1 MTARQYF
8 ARAIPPFVARSAWD
22 GSTELRHKP
31 VGHSV
36 VVTPVGHDGVM
47 AERLLTPS
55 KITAW
60 LDCAHFLTLKHEVE
74 AGTRTVERSPFGEM
88 AQMLLDKGL
97 EHERAVLA
105 RYRAEGLS
113 VYEVPERVNSE
124 SFQQWVD
131 RVGDVLAE
139 GHDVVFQMP
148 FVHEGIRGIADFLC
162 RVDDVETGTF
172 TYEPVDAKLAR
183 KEAKP
188 GHVLQLCFYAEAIE
202 AGTGRMPEW
211 MRIELGSGRSEAV
224 RVADVLP
231 YWRRLRG
238 QLAKLLTEGVEV
250 DTRPKP
256 CDHCQFCEF
265 ELVCEAQWRAAD
277 SLVHVAGVRTAD
289 RLVLQQ
295 KGVTTIAALAVLDH
309 EVADLDEAR
318 RETFVRQARLQVEAR
333 NAPGEKPPFE
343 LLAPPSDTDHDPL
356 VDDLDAPD
364 PIGFAALPAP
374 DAGDVFLD
382 FEGHPF
388 WHADAELF
396 FLFGLIE
403 RSPAGDW
410 EFKAFWAHTKDE
422 EAIAT
427 NALIDHLAARRGQFP
442 DMHVY
447 HYNHTERS
455 SLERLVT
462 EHGVAEL
469 ALEQL
474 ISTGQFVDL
483 LPIVKGAMQVG
494 VEGYGLKHIE
504 RLTDY
509 ERGHEIDKGSGA
521 VVEYE
526 RWMGSGD
533 GASLTK
539 ISAYNEDDVRATRAL
554 RDWLVTQRP
563 ADVPWRAAVLG
574 REEPAAELDARIEAL
589 HAFGTGTV
597 EHLMGD
603 LLGYWRRERQ
613 VVSADAYRLSIA
625 EEADQFES
633 LSAIARLTFR
643 GFESQVSPK
652 TGKPLKWPW
661 ARFTFPPQPIDVDID
676 KGSELIVAVNEQEW
690 VFFKVATIDTE
701 AGELAVTWDG
711 DAEETGVYPSSL
723 VHYKWFKEG
732 AKLTALEELADE
744 MLAGRA
750 DRVGHAMLRRD
761 LPAFAPGRGPAG
773 GENGGAFVGD
783 VPAICG
789 WATGLDRSYVPI
801 QGPPGTGKTYTG
813 AHMIR
818 TLVNAGLRVGV
829 TAMSHAAI
837 DNLMQAVVDRFA
849 EEGDP
854 EKLRAVRKAKE
865 GSVRGIRY
873 VDDNANVARGDFN
886 VVAGTTWLFA
896 SKPMRENPVDV
907 LVVDEAGQLGLAD
920 TVAATISASNVILLG
935 DPQQLPQVSQA
946 THPGGAGASALEHLL
961 DGDLTVP
968 ADRGVLLETTW
979 RMHPDVCGFISEV
992 MYGGKLHSHST
1003 CVGQSA
1009 AGQTGLR
1016 WLRAEHTGCS
1026 TESPE
1031 EAAIVVAKV
1040 AELLGQP
1047 WTDQHG
1053 VTRPLTVK
1061 DFMVVAPYND
1071 QRRCI
1076 TEAMRVDPATRSVE
1090 VGTVDKFQGQEAAV
1104 VLFSMTTSSSEF
1116 MPRTA
1121 DFLFSKNRLNVA
1133 ISRARCLAYLVCT
1146 DELLDTRARDVEEMA
1161 LISALC
1167 SFVER
1172 ADRP

>member
-1 MTARQYF
+1 
-8 ARAIPPFVARSAWD
+8 
-22 GSTELRHKP
+22 
-31 VGHSV
+31 
-36 VVTPVGHDGVM
+36 M

-60 LDCAHFLTLKHEVE
+60 LDCAHFLTLQHEVE
-74 AGTRTVERSPFGEM
+74 AGTRPKPSSPFGEM

-97 EHERAVLA
+97 EHETAVLE
-105 RYRAEGLS
+105 RYRTEGLS
-113 VYEVPERVNSE
+113 VFEVPERDLAANE

-148 FVHEGIRGIADFLC
+148 FVHEGIRGIADFLR
-162 RVDDVETGTF
+162 RVDDPDTGTF
-172 TYEPVDAKLAR
+172 TYEPIDAKLAR

-202 AGTGRMPEW
+202 ATTGVLPERMH
-211 MRIELGSGRSEAV
+211 IELGSGRSETI
-224 RVADVLP
+224 RVADVLA

-238 QLAKLLTEGVEV
+238 QLARLLTDDAPA

-256 CDHCQFCEF
+256 CDHCQFCDF
-265 ELVCEAQWRAAD
+265 EMVCDAAWRAAD

-289 RLVLQQ
+289 RLTLQQ
-295 KGVTTIAALAVLDH
+295 DGVTTIAALAVLDR
-309 EVADLDEAR
+309 EVAGLDPAR
-318 RETFVRQARLQVEAR
+318 RATFVRQARLQVQAR

-343 LLAPPSDTDHDPL
+343 LLAAPSAVDHGALD
-356 VDDLDAPD
+356 VDLDAPD

-374 DAGDVFLD
+374 DDGDVFLD

-403 RSPAGDW
+403 KSPTGDW
-410 EFKAFWAHTKDE
+410 EFRAFWAHDKPE
-422 EAIAT
+422 EAVAT
-427 NALIDHLAARRGQFP
+427 KALVDHLAARRVQFP

-455 SLERLVT
+455 SLERLVK

-494 VEGYGLKHIE
+494 VEGYGLKYIE
-504 RLTDY
+504 LLTGY
-509 ERGHEIDKGSGA
+509 ERGHEIDQGAGA

-526 RWMGSGD
+526 RWMRSRD
-533 GASLTK
+533 RAMLDR
-539 ISAYNEDDVRATRAL
+539 IAAYNEDDVRATRAL

-563 ADVPWRAAVLG
+563 ADVPWRDAVLG
-574 REEPAAELDARIEAL
+574 REEPDAELDTRIEAL
-589 HAFGTGTV
+589 HAFGPGTV

-613 VVSADAYRLSIA
+613 VVNADAYRLSIA
-625 EEADQFES
+625 DEADQFES
-633 LSAIARLTFR
+633 LSAIARLTFQ
-643 GFESQVSPK
+643 GLEPQVSAK
-652 TGKPLKWPW
+652 TGRPLKWPW
-661 ARFTFPPQPIDVDID
+661 ARFTFPPQPIDVDIA
-676 KGSELIVAVNEQEW
+676 KGSKLIVAINEQEW
-690 VFFKVATIDTE
+690 VFFKLEQIDAE
-701 AGELAVTWDG
+701 AGELSVTWD
-711 DAEETGVYPSSL
+711 DNAEEAGVHPSSL
-723 VHYKWFKEG
+723 VHYNWFQEG

-744 MLAGRA
+744 LLAGRA

-761 LPAFAPGRGPAG
+761 LPLFEPGRGPAG
-773 GENGGAFVGD
+773 GVFVGD

-818 TLVNAGLRVGV
+818 TLVDAGLRVGV

-837 DNLMQAVVDRFA
+837 DNLMQAVVDRFE
-849 EEGDP
+849 EEGDS
-854 EKLRAVRKAKE
+854 ENLRAVRKAKE
-865 GSVRGIRY
+865 GSVRGVRY

-920 TVAATISASNVILLG
+920 TLAATISATNVILLG
-935 DPQQLPQVSQA
+935 DPQQLPQVAQA
-946 THPGGAGASALEHLL
+946 SHPGGSGVSALEHLL
-961 DGDLTVP
+961 GDELTVP
-968 ADRGVLLETTW
+968 PDRGVLLETTW
-979 RMHPDVCGFISEV
+979 RMHPDVCGFISDV
-992 MYGGKLHSHST
+992 IYGGKLHSHDS
-1003 CVGQSA
+1003 CVGQTA

-1016 WLRAEHTGCS
+1016 WLRAEHKGCS

-1031 EAAIVVAKV
+1031 ESAIVVAKV
-1040 AELLGQP
+1040 EELLGEP

-1053 VTRPLTVK
+1053 VTRPLTVA

-1076 TEAMRVDPATRSVE
+1076 EAAMRANRATRGVE

-1104 VLFSMTTSSSEF
+1104 VLFSMTTSSSDF

-1146 DELLDTRARDVEEMA
+1146 DELLDTRARDVDEME

-1172 ADRP
+1172 AG

>member
-1 MTARQYF
+1 
-8 ARAIPPFVARSAWD
+8 
-22 GSTELRHKP
+22 
-31 VGHSV
+31 
-36 VVTPVGHDGVM
+36 M

-60 LDCAHFLTLKHEVE
+60 LDCAHFLTLQHEVE
-74 AGTRTVERSPFGEM
+74 AGVRTVESSPFGEM

-97 EHERAVLA
+97 EHERAVLEQ
-105 RYRAEGLS
+105 YRAEGLS
-113 VYEVPERVNSE
+113 VFEVPDRDKANNE
-124 SFQQWVD
+124 SFQHWVD
-131 RVGDVLAE
+131 RVGDVLSD

-148 FVHEGIRGIADFLC
+148 FVHEGIRGIADFLR
-162 RVDDVETGTF
+162 RVDDADGDGF
-172 TYEPVDAKLAR
+172 TWEPIDAKLAR
-183 KEAKP
+183 NAAKP

-202 AGTGRMPEW
+202 ATTGRLPELL
-211 MRIELGSGRSEAV
+211 RIELGSGRSETV
-224 RVADVLP
+224 RVADVLA

-238 QLAKLLTEGVEV
+238 QLATLLTQGAEV

-265 ELVCEAQWRAAD
+265 ELVCEDQWRAAD
-277 SLVHVAGVRTAD
+277 SLVHVAGLRSAD
-289 RLVLQQ
+289 RLTLQQ
-295 KGVTTIAALAVLDH
+295 NGVTTIAALAELDR
-309 EVADLDEAR
+309 DITTLDPAR
-318 RETFVRQARLQVEAR
+318 RDTFVRQARLQVQAR
-333 NAPGEKPPFE
+333 NAPDEKPPFE
-343 LLAPPSDTDHDPL
+343 LLETRASTDPL
-356 VDDLDAPD
+356 ADDLDARD
-364 PIGFAALPAP
+364 QIGFAALPAP
-374 DAGDVFLD
+374 DDGDVFLD

-403 RSPAGDW
+403 RSPAGAW
-410 EFKAFWAHTKDE
+410 EFTGFWAHTKEE
-422 EAIAT
+422 EAVAT
-427 NALIDHLAARRGQFP
+427 KALIDHLAERRAQFP

-455 SLERLVT
+455 SLERLVR

-474 ISTGQFVDL
+474 ITTGQFVDL

-509 ERGHEIDKGSGA
+509 ERGHDIDKGSGA

-526 RWMGSGD
+526 AWMRSNEQPMLD
-533 GASLTK
+533 RIA
-539 ISAYNEDDVRATRAL
+539 AYNEDDVRATRAL

-563 ADVPWRAAVLG
+563 VGMPWRPAVLG
-574 REEPAAELDARIEAL
+574 RDEPDAELDARIEAL
-589 HAFGTGTV
+589 HAFGPGTV

-603 LLGYWRRERQ
+603 LLGYWRRERR

-625 EEADQFES
+625 DEADQFES
-633 LSAIARLTFR
+633 LSAITRLTFQ
-643 GFESQVSPK
+643 GFEPQVLK
-652 TGKPLKWPW
+652 NGKPAKWPW
-661 ARFTFPPQPIDVDID
+661 ARFTFPTQPIDVEITR
-676 KGSELIVAVNEQEW
+676 GSKLIVAVNEQEW
-690 VFFKVATIDTE
+690 VFFTVAEIDRH
-701 AGELAVTWDG
+701 AGHLAVTWDG
-711 DAEETGVYPSSL
+711 EAAEKAIYPSSL
-723 VHYKWFKEG
+723 VHYEWFREG
-732 AKLTALEELADE
+732 AKLTALEQLADE

-750 DRVGHAMLRRD
+750 DRVAHAILRRD
-761 LPAFAPGRGPAG
+761 LPAFEPGRGPEG
-773 GENGGAFVGD
+773 GVFVGD
-783 VPAICG
+783 VDAICS
-789 WATGLDRSYVPI
+789 WVTGLARSYVPI
-801 QGPPGTGKTYTG
+801 QGPPGTGKTFTG

-837 DNLMQAVVDRFA
+837 DNLMGAVVERFEA
-849 EEGDP
+849 EGDS
-854 EKLRAVRKAKE
+854 ENLRAVRKAKSGPVDGLE
-865 GSVRGIRY
+865 Y
-873 VDDNANVARGDFN
+873 VDDNQRVAEGDFN
-886 VVAGTTWLFA
+886 VIAGTTWLFA
-896 SKPMRENPVDV
+896 SQAMRDNPVDV

-920 TVAATISASNVILLG
+920 TLAATISATNVILLG
-935 DPQQLPQVSQA
+935 DPQQLAQVSKA
-946 THPGGAGASALEHLL
+946 SHPGGAGASALEHLL
-961 DGDLTVP
+961 GDALTVP
-968 ADRGVLLETTW
+968 PDRGVLLETTW
-979 RMHPDVCGFISEV
+979 RMHPDVCEFISEV
-992 MYGGKLHSHST
+992 MYGGKLHSHAT
-1003 CVGQSA
+1003 CGGQSA

-1016 WLRAEHTGCS
+1016 WLRAEHKGRS

-1031 EAAIVVAKV
+1031 EAALVVAKV
-1040 AELLGQP
+1040 EELLGQP

-1053 VTRPLTVK
+1053 VTRPLTAA

-1076 TEAMRVDPATRSVE
+1076 EEALRANPATRGVE

-1133 ISRARCLAYLVCT
+1133 ISRARCLAFLVCT
-1146 DELLDTRARDVEEMA
+1146 AELLDTRAGDVEEMK

-1167 SFVER
+1167 AFVER
-1172 ADRP
+1172 AS

>member
-1 MTARQYF
+1 
-8 ARAIPPFVARSAWD
+8 
-22 GSTELRHKP
+22 
-31 VGHSV
+31 
-36 VVTPVGHDGVM
+36 
-47 AERLLTPS
+47 
-55 KITAW
+55 
-60 LDCAHFLTLKHEVE
+60 
-74 AGTRTVERSPFGEM
+74 
-88 AQMLLDKGL
+88 MLLAKGL
-97 EHERAVLA
+97 EHETAVLE
-105 RYRAEGLS
+105 RYRTDGLS
-113 VYEVPERVNSE
+113 VHVVPDRDKANNE

-148 FVHEGIRGIADFLC
+148 FVHEGIRGIADFLR
-162 RVDDVETGTF
+162 RVDDPDTGTF
-172 TYEPVDAKLAR
+172 TYEPIDAKLAR

-202 AGTGRMPEW
+202 AATGVLPEH
-211 MRIELGSGRSEAV
+211 MHIELGSGRTETI
-224 RVADVLP
+224 RTADVLA

-238 QLAKLLTEGVEV
+238 QLAKLLSDDAPT
-250 DTRPKP
+250 DTVAEP
-256 CDHCQFCEF
+256 CTHCDFCDF
-265 ELVCEAQWRAAD
+265 EQVCEDDWRAAD
-277 SLVHVAGVRTAD
+277 SLVHVAGVRAAD
-289 RLVLQQ
+289 RVTLTND
-295 KGVTTIAALAVLDH
+295 GVATIAALAELDR
-309 EVADLDEAR
+309 EVVDLDEAR
-318 RETFVRQARLQVEAR
+318 RETFVRQARLQVQAR
-333 NAPGEKPPFE
+333 NAPDAKPPFE
-343 LLAPPSDTDHDPL
+343 LLEAPSHTDHAPL
-356 VDDLDAPD
+356 DDDADAPD

-374 DAGDVFLD
+374 DDGDVFLD

-403 RSPAGDW
+403 RSPAGEW
-410 EFKAFWAHTKDE
+410 EFKAFWAHDKPE
-422 EAIAT
+422 EAVAT
-427 NALIDHLAARRGQFP
+427 KALIDHLAARRVQFP

-469 ALEQL
+469 ALEQM
-474 ISTGQFVDL
+474 ITTGLFVDL

-526 RWMGSGD
+526 RWMASKAPAE
-533 GASLTK
+533 GAVELDR
-539 ISAYNEDDVRATRAL
+539 IAAYNEDDVRATRAL

-563 ADVPWRAAVLG
+563 TDIAWRAAVIG
-574 REEPAAELDARIEAL
+574 QEEPDAELDARIEAL
-589 HAFGTGTV
+589 HAFGPGTV

-603 LLGYWRRERQ
+603 LLGYWRRERS
-613 VVSADAYRLSIA
+613 VVNADAYRLSIA
-625 EEADQFES
+625 DEADQFES
-633 LSAIARLTFR
+633 LAAITRLSFAGHRGPVQREDRQEAEVAGGALHVPAAAARRRRREGGEADHRAQRAGLGCSSTWRPSTSTPASWRCTWNAAAVEKGVLPTSLVNYVWFREDAKLDGARGAGRRDAGGTRRPGRPCDVAAGAAVVRPRQRPRSTVCSSA
-643 GFESQVSPK
+643 
-652 TGKPLKWPW
+652 
-661 ARFTFPPQPIDVDID
+661 DVD
-676 KGSELIVAVNEQEW
+676 
-690 VFFKVATIDTE
+690 
-701 AGELAVTWDG
+701 
-711 DAEETGVYPSSL
+711 
-723 VHYKWFKEG
+723 
-732 AKLTALEELADE
+732 
-744 MLAGRA
+744 
-750 DRVGHAMLRRD
+750 
-761 LPAFAPGRGPAG
+761 
-773 GENGGAFVGD
+773 
-783 VPAICG
+783 AICG
-789 WATGLDRSYVPI
+789 WSTGLDRSYVPI
-801 QGPPGTGKTYTG
+801 QGPPGTGKTFTG

-818 TLVNAGLRVGV
+818 TLVNAGKRVGV

-849 EEGDP
+849 EEGDS
-854 EKLRAVRKAKE
+854 ENLRAVRKAKG
-865 GSVRGIRY
+865 GSVAGVQY
-873 VDDNANVARGDFN
+873 VDDNTKVAEGDFN
-886 VVAGTTWLFA
+886 VIAGTTWLFA
-896 SKPMRENPVDV
+896 SQAMRDNPVDV

-920 TVAATISASNVILLG
+920 TIAATISASNVILLG

-946 THPGGAGASALEHLL
+946 SHPGGAGASALEHLL
-961 DGDLTVP
+961 GDELTVP
-968 ADRGVLLETTW
+968 PDRGVLLETTW
-979 RMHPDVCGFISEV
+979 RMHPDVCEFISEV
-992 MYGGKLHSHST
+992 MYGGKLHSHES
-1003 CVGQSA
+1003 CVGQQA

-1016 WLRAEHTGCS
+1016 WLRAEHEGCS
-1026 TESPE
+1026 TESAE

-1040 AELLGQP
+1040 EELLGQP

-1053 VTRPLTVK
+1053 ATRPLTVD

-1076 TEAMRVDPATRSVE
+1076 EAALRANPATAGVE

-1104 VLFSMTTSSSEF
+1104 VLFSMATSSSEF

-1146 DELLDTRARDVEEMA
+1146 DELLDTRARDVDEMA

-1172 ADRP
+1172 AS

>member
-1 MTARQYF
+1 
-8 ARAIPPFVARSAWD
+8 
-22 GSTELRHKP
+22 
-31 VGHSV
+31 
-36 VVTPVGHDGVM
+36 M

-60 LDCAHFLTLKHEVE
+60 LDCAHFLTLQHEVE
-74 AGTRTVERSPFGEM
+74 AGVRTVESSPFGEM
-88 AQMLLDKGL
+88 AQMLVDKGL
-97 EHERAVLA
+97 EHERAVLE

-113 VYEVPERVNSE
+113 VFEVPDRDKANNE

-131 RVGDVLAE
+131 RVGDVFADR
-139 GHDVVFQMP
+139 HDVVFQMP
-148 FVHEGIRGIADFLC
+148 FVHEGIRGIADFLR
-162 RVDDVETGTF
+162 RVDDADGDGF
-172 TYEPVDAKLAR
+172 TWEPIDAKLAR
-183 KEAKP
+183 NAAKP

-202 AGTGRMPEW
+202 ATTGRLPELL
-211 MRIELGSGRSEAV
+211 RIELGSGRSETA
-224 RVADVLP
+224 RVADVLA

-238 QLAKLLTEGVEV
+238 QLATLLTQGAEV

-256 CDHCQFCEF
+256 CDHCQFCDF
-265 ELVCEAQWRAAD
+265 ELVCDAQWRAAD
-277 SLVHVAGVRTAD
+277 SLVHVAGLRSAD
-289 RLVLQQ
+289 RLTLQQ
-295 KGVTTIAALAVLDH
+295 NGVTTIAALAELDRDI
-309 EVADLDEAR
+309 ATLDAAR
-318 RETFVRQARLQVEAR
+318 RDTFVRQARLQVQAR
-333 NAPGEKPPFE
+333 NAPDEKPPFE
-343 LLAPPSDTDHDPL
+343 LLETRASTDPL
-356 VDDLDAPD
+356 ADDLDARD
-364 PIGFAALPAP
+364 QIGFAALPAP
-374 DAGDVFLD
+374 DDGDVFLD

-403 RSPAGDW
+403 RSPAGSW
-410 EFKAFWAHTKDE
+410 EFTGFWAHTKEE
-422 EAIAT
+422 EAVAT
-427 NALIDHLAARRGQFP
+427 KALIDHLAERRAQFP

-455 SLERLVT
+455 SLERLVK

-474 ISTGQFVDL
+474 ITTGQFVDL

-509 ERGHEIDKGSGA
+509 ERGHDIDKGSGA

-526 RWMGSGD
+526 AWMRSREQPMLD
-533 GASLTK
+533 RIA
-539 ISAYNEDDVRATRAL
+539 AYNEDDVRATRAL

-563 ADVPWRAAVLG
+563 VGMPWRPAVLG
-574 REEPAAELDARIEAL
+574 RDEPDAELDARIEAL
-589 HAFGTGTV
+589 HAFGPGTV

-603 LLGYWRRERQ
+603 LLGYWRRERR

-625 EEADQFES
+625 DEVEQFES
-633 LSAIARLTFR
+633 LSAITRLTFQ
-643 GFESQVSPK
+643 GFEPQVLK
-652 TGKPLKWPW
+652 NGKPAKWPW
-661 ARFTFPPQPIDVDID
+661 ARFTFPTQPIDVEITR
-676 KGSELIVAVNEQEW
+676 GSKLIVAVNEQEW
-690 VFFKVATIDTE
+690 VFLTVAEIDHD
-701 AGELAVTWDG
+701 ASRLAVTWDG
-711 DAEETGVYPSSL
+711 EAAEKAIYPSSL
-723 VHYKWFKEG
+723 VHYEWFREG

-750 DRVGHAMLRRD
+750 DRVAHAILRRD
-761 LPAFAPGRGPAG
+761 LPAFEPGRGP
-773 GENGGAFVGD
+773 EGAVFVGNVD
-783 VPAICG
+783 AICS
-789 WATGLDRSYVPI
+789 WVTGLARSYVPI
-801 QGPPGTGKTYTG
+801 QGPPGTGKTFTG

-837 DNLMQAVVDRFA
+837 DNLMGAVVERFEA
-849 EEGDP
+849 EGDS
-854 EKLRAVRKAKE
+854 ENLRAVRKAKS
-865 GSVRGIRY
+865 GPVDGVQY
-873 VDDNANVARGDFN
+873 VDDNQRVAEGDFN
-886 VVAGTTWLFA
+886 VIAGTTWLFA
-896 SKPMRENPVDV
+896 SQSMRDNPVDV

-920 TVAATISASNVILLG
+920 TLAATISATNVILLG
-935 DPQQLPQVSQA
+935 DPQQLAQVSKA
-946 THPGGAGASALEHLL
+946 SHPGGAGASALEHLL
-961 DGDLTVP
+961 GDALTVP
-968 ADRGVLLETTW
+968 PDRGVLLETTW

-992 MYGGKLHSHST
+992 MYGGKLHSHAT
-1003 CVGQSA
+1003 CGGQSA

-1016 WLRAEHTGCS
+1016 WLRAEHKGRS

-1031 EAAIVVAKV
+1031 EAALVVAKV
-1040 AELLGQP
+1040 EELLGQP

-1053 VTRPLTVK
+1053 VTRPLTAA

-1076 TEAMRVDPATRSVE
+1076 GALLRANPVTRGVE

-1133 ISRARCLAYLVCT
+1133 ISRARCLAFLVCT
-1146 DELLDTRARDVEEMA
+1146 AELLDTRAGDVEEMK

-1167 SFVER
+1167 AFVER
-1172 ADRP
+1172 AS

>member
-1 MTARQYF
+1 MA
-8 ARAIPPFVARSAWD
+8 P
-22 GSTELRHKP
+22 L
-31 VGHSV
+31 
-36 VVTPVGHDGVM
+36 GHDGLM

-88 AQMLLDKGL
+88 AQMLLDKGM
-97 EHERAVLA
+97 EHEREVLA
-105 RYRAEGLS
+105 RYRTDGLS
-113 VYEVPERVNSE
+113 VFEVPGQDRAANE

-148 FVHEGIRGIADFLC
+148 FVHEGIRGIADFLR
-162 RVDDVETGTF
+162 RVDDVGSGAETATF
-172 TYEPVDAKLAR
+172 TYEPIDAKLAR
-183 KEAKP
+183 NEAKP

-202 AGTGRMPEW
+202 ASTGRMPEW

-238 QLAKLLTEGVEV
+238 QLAKLLVDDVAGVV
-250 DTRPKP
+250 ADTRPKP

-289 RLVLQQ
+289 RLLLQQ
-295 KGVTTIAALAVLDH
+295 DGVRTIAALAELDR
-309 EVADLDEAR
+309 EVADLDPAR
-318 RETFVRQARLQVEAR
+318 LETFVRQARLQVQAR
-333 NAPGEKPPFE
+333 NAPDEKPPFE
-343 LLAPPSDTDHDPL
+343 LLSWSPL
-356 VDDLDAPD
+356 PRAEGADLDAPD

-374 DAGDVFLD
+374 DDGDVFLD

-403 RSPAGDW
+403 RSPAGEW
-410 EFKAFWAHTKDE
+410 EFKAFWAHTKAE
-422 EAIAT
+422 EATAT
-427 NALIDHLAARRGQFP
+427 KALIDHLAARRAQFP
-442 DMHVY
+442 NMHVY

-526 RWMGSGD
+526 RWMASND
-533 GASLTK
+533 QASLTK

-563 ADVPWRAAVLG
+563 AVVTWRAAVLG

-589 HAFGTGTV
+589 HAFGPGTV
-597 EHLMGD
+597 QHLMGD

-625 EEADQFES
+625 DDVDQLGS
-633 LSAIARLTFR
+633 LSAITRLTFK
-643 GFESQVSPK
+643 GLKDQVSPK

-661 ARFTFPPQPIDVDID
+661 ARFTFPPQPIDVDIQ
-676 KGSELIVAVNEQEW
+676 KGAELIVALNEQEW
-690 VFFKVATIDTE
+690 LFFKLEHIDVE
-701 AGELAVTWDG
+701 AGELSVTWND
-711 DAEETGVYPSSL
+711 DAAEAGVHPSSL

-732 AKLTALEELADE
+732 AKLTALEDLADE

-761 LPAFAPGRGPAG
+761 LPAFVPGRGPDG
-773 GENGGAFVGD
+773 GVFVGD
-783 VPAICG
+783 VDATCG

-801 QGPPGTGKTYTG
+801 QGPPGTGKTFTG

-837 DNLMQAVVDRFA
+837 DNLMQAVVDRFKA
-849 EEGDP
+849 EGDADT
-854 EKLRAVRKAKE
+854 LSGVRKAKE

-873 VDDNANVARGDFN
+873 VDDNASVARGDFN
-886 VVAGTTWLFA
+886 VIAGTTWLFA

-920 TVAATISASNVILLG
+920 TIAATISATNVIPLG

-961 DGDLTVP
+961 GRELTVP
-968 ADRGVLLETTW
+968 ADRGVLLETTY
-979 RMHPDVCGFISEV
+979 RMHPDVCEFISDV

-1016 WLRAEHTGCS
+1016 WLRAEHKGCS

-1040 AELLGQP
+1040 EELLGQD
-1047 WTDQHG
+1047 WTDQHA
-1053 VTRPLTVK
+1053 VTRPLKVR

-1076 TEAMRVDPATRSVE
+1076 EAALRANPATRGVE

-1104 VLFSMTTSSSEF
+1104 VLFSMATSSSEF

-1133 ISRARCLAYLVCT
+1133 ISRARCLAYLICT
-1146 DELLDTRARDVEEMA
+1146 DELLDTRANDVDEME
-1161 LISALC
+1161 LLSALC
-1167 SFVER
+1167 AFVER
-1172 ADRP
+1172 AG

>member
-1 MTARQYF
+1 
-8 ARAIPPFVARSAWD
+8 
-22 GSTELRHKP
+22 
-31 VGHSV
+31 
-36 VVTPVGHDGVM
+36 M

-60 LDCAHFLTLKHEVE
+60 LDCAHFLTLQHEVE

-97 EHERAVLA
+97 EHERAVLD

-113 VYEVPERVNSE
+113 VFEVPEQNRAGGE

-131 RVGDVLAE
+131 RVGDVLGE

-148 FVHEGIRGIADFLC
+148 FVHEGIRGIADFL
-162 RVDDVETGTF
+162 RRTDADTGTGTGTGTF
-172 TYEPVDAKLAR
+172 TYEPIDAKLAR
-183 KEAKP
+183 NEAKP
-188 GHVLQLCFYAEAIE
+188 GHVLQLCFYAEAI
-202 AGTGRMPEW
+202 AASTGRMPEW
-211 MRIELGSGRSEAV
+211 VRIELGSGRSEAV
-224 RVADVLP
+224 RVANVLP

-238 QLAKLLTEGVEV
+238 QLAKLLADDAEV

-256 CDHCQFCEF
+256 CDHCQFCDF
-265 ELVCEAQWRAAD
+265 ELVCDAAWRAAD
-277 SLVHVAGVRTAD
+277 SLVHVAGLRTAD

-295 KGVTTIAALAVLDH
+295 DGVRTIAALAELDRD
-309 EVADLDEAR
+309 VADIDPAR
-318 RETFVRQARLQVEAR
+318 RDTFVRQARLQVQAR
-333 NAPGEKPPFE
+333 NALDEKPPFE
-343 LLAPPSDTDHDPL
+343 LLANPLHADHSPSADD
-356 VDDLDAPD
+356 VDSPD
-364 PIGFAALPAP
+364 PIGFAALPAA
-374 DAGDVFLD
+374 DDGDIFLD

-388 WHADAELF
+388 WHADTELF

-403 RSPAGDW
+403 RTPAGEW
-410 EFKAFWAHTKDE
+410 GFTAFWAHDKPE
-422 EAIAT
+422 EATAT
-427 NALIDHLAARRGQFP
+427 KALVDHLVARRERFP

-462 EHGVAEL
+462 EHGVGEL
-469 ALEQL
+469 VLEQL
-474 ISTGQFVDL
+474 ISTGLFVDL

-504 RLTDY
+504 LLTDY
-509 ERGHEIDKGSGA
+509 ERGHDIDKGAGA

-526 RWMGSGD
+526 RWMASHD
-533 GASLTK
+533 PASLAK
-539 ISAYNEDDVRATRAL
+539 IAAYNEDDVRATRAL
-554 RDWLVTQRP
+554 RDWLVAQRP
-563 ADVPWRAAVLG
+563 PGLPWRAAVLG
-574 REEPAAELDARIEAL
+574 RDAPAVELDARIEQL
-589 HAFGTGTV
+589 HAVGPGTV
-597 EHLMGD
+597 EHLLGD

-625 EEADQFES
+625 DEADQLDS
-633 LSAIARLTFR
+633 LSAITRLTFK
-643 GFESQVSPK
+643 GLQGQVSAK

-661 ARFTFPPQPIDVDID
+661 ARFTFPPQPIDVDIQ
-676 KGSELIVAVNEQEW
+676 KGSKLIVALNEQEW
-690 VFFKVATIDTE
+690 IFFKLEHIDVA
-701 AGELAVTWDG
+701 AGELSVTWD
-711 DAEETGVYPSSL
+711 DAAADSGVHPVSL
-723 VHYKWFKEG
+723 VHYNWFQEG
-732 AKLTALEELADE
+732 AKLTALEDLADE

-761 LPAFAPGRGPAG
+761 LPVFVPGGGPDG
-773 GENGGAFVGD
+773 GVFTGD

-789 WATGLDRSYVPI
+789 WVTGLDRSYVPI
-801 QGPPGTGKTYTG
+801 QGPPGTGKTFTG

-849 EEGDP
+849 DEGDSG
-854 EKLRAVRKAKE
+854 KLRAVRKAKE
-865 GSVRGIRY
+865 GSVRGIGY

-886 VVAGTTWLFA
+886 VIAGTTWLFA

-920 TVAATISASNVILLG
+920 TLAATISATNVILLG
-935 DPQQLPQVSQA
+935 DPQQLAQVSQA
-946 THPGGAGASALEHLL
+946 AHPGGAGASALEHLL
-961 DGDLTVP
+961 ADELTVP
-968 ADRGVLLETTW
+968 PDRGVLLDTTW
-979 RMHPDVCGFISEV
+979 RMHPDVCEFISDV
-992 MYGGKLHSHST
+992 MYGAKLHSHES
-1003 CVGQSA
+1003 CGRQSA

-1016 WLRAEHTGCS
+1016 WLRAEHKGRS

-1031 EAAIVVAKV
+1031 EAAIVVAQV
-1040 AELLGQP
+1040 EELLGHD

-1053 VTRPLTVK
+1053 HTRPLAPR

-1076 TEAMRVDPATRSVE
+1076 EAALRVNPATRGVE
-1090 VGTVDKFQGQEAAV
+1090 VGTVDKFQGREAAV
-1104 VLFSMTTSSSEF
+1104 VLFSMTSSSSEF
-1116 MPRTA
+1116 MPRA
-1121 DFLFSKNRLNVA
+1121 AEFLFSKNRLNVA
-1133 ISRARCLAYLVCT
+1133 ISRARCLAYLICT
-1146 DELLDTRARDVEEMA
+1146 DALLDTRANDVEEME

-1167 SFVER
+1167 AFVER
-1172 ADRP
+1172 AS

>member
-1 MTARQYF
+1 MTLSFR
-8 ARAIPPFVARSAWD
+8 RSSPIGTLA
-22 GSTELRHKP
+22 S
-31 VGHSV
+31 
-36 VVTPVGHDGVM
+36 HDGPM

-97 EHERAVLA
+97 EHERAVLD

-113 VYEVPERVNSE
+113 VFEVPEQDRAGGE

-148 FVHEGIRGIADFLC
+148 FVHEGIRGIADFLR
-162 RVDDVETGTF
+162 RVDEADSGAGTGTFSGSF
-172 TYEPVDAKLAR
+172 TYEPIDAKLAR
-183 KEAKP
+183 NAAKP

-202 AGTGRMPEW
+202 ASTGRMPEW

-224 RVADVLP
+224 RVANVLP

-238 QLAKLLTEGVEV
+238 QLAKLLIDSGEAGGSEF

-289 RLVLQQ
+289 RLLLQQ
-295 KGVTTIAALAVLDH
+295 DGVTTIAALATLDRD
-309 EVADLDEAR
+309 VADLDPAR
-318 RETFVRQARLQVEAR
+318 RATFVRQARLQVQAR
-333 NAPGEKPPFE
+333 NAPDDKPPFE
-343 LLAPPSDTDHDPL
+343 LLAVPSDTDHEPL
-356 VDDLDAPD
+356 ADDLDAPD
-364 PIGFAALPAP
+364 PTGFAALPAP
-374 DAGDVFLD
+374 DDGDIFLD

-403 RSPAGDW
+403 RTPAGEWD
-410 EFKAFWAHTKDE
+410 FTAFWAHDKPE
-422 EAIAT
+422 EAAAT
-427 NALIDHLAARRGQFP
+427 KALIDHLAARRVQFP
-442 DMHVY
+442 GMHVY

-474 ISTGQFVDL
+474 ISTGLFVDL

-521 VVEYE
+521 VVEYQ
-526 RWMGSGD
+526 RWMASRD
-533 GASLTK
+533 QASLTK

-554 RDWLVTQRP
+554 RDWLVVQRP
-563 ADVPWRAAVLG
+563 AAVAWRAAVLG
-574 REEPAAELDARIEAL
+574 REEPAVELDVRIEQL
-589 HAFGTGTV
+589 HAFGPRTV

-613 VVSADAYRLSIA
+613 VVNADAYRLSV
-625 EEADQFES
+625 ADEVDQLDS
-633 LSAIARLTFR
+633 LSTITRLTFK
-643 GFESQVSPK
+643 GLQDQVSAK

-661 ARFTFPPQPIDVDID
+661 ARFRFPPQPIDVDIQ
-676 KGSELIVAVNEQEW
+676 KGSKLIVALNEQEW
-690 VFFKVATIDTE
+690 LFFKLEHIDAA
-701 AGELAVTWDG
+701 AGELSVTWD
-711 DAEETGVYPSSL
+711 DAASEAGVHPSSL
-723 VHYKWFKEG
+723 VHYNWFQEG
-732 AKLTALEELADE
+732 AKLIALEDLADE
-744 MLAGRA
+744 MLAGNA
-750 DRVGHAMLRRD
+750 NRVGHAMLRRD
-761 LPAFAPGRGPAG
+761 VPVFQPGRDPDG
-773 GENGGAFVGD
+773 GVFVGD
-783 VPAICG
+783 VPALCG
-789 WATGLDRSYVPI
+789 WASGLDRSYVPI
-801 QGPPGTGKTYTG
+801 QGPPGTGKTFTG

-837 DNLMQAVVDRFA
+837 DNLMQAVVDRFKA
-849 EEGDP
+849 EGDADN
-854 EKLRAVRKAKE
+854 LRAVRKAKE

-873 VDDNANVARGDFN
+873 EDDNARVARGDFN
-886 VVAGTTWLFA
+886 VIAGTTWLFA

-920 TVAATISASNVILLG
+920 TVAATISATNVILLG

-961 DGDLTVP
+961 DGELTVP

-979 RMHPDVCGFISEV
+979 RMHPDVCGFISDV
-992 MYGGKLHSHST
+992 MYGGKLHSHES
-1003 CVGQSA
+1003 CGGQSA

-1016 WLRAEHTGCS
+1016 WLRAEHKGRS

-1031 EAAIVVAKV
+1031 EAAVVVAKV
-1040 AELLGQP
+1040 EELLGQE

-1053 VTRPLTVK
+1053 VTHRLK
-1061 DFMVVAPYND
+1061 ARDFMVVAPYND

-1076 TEAMRVDPATRSVE
+1076 EAALRVNPATRGVE
-1090 VGTVDKFQGQEAAV
+1090 VGTVDKFQGREAAV

-1121 DFLFSKNRLNVA
+1121 EFLFSKNRLNVA
-1133 ISRARCLAYLVCT
+1133 ISRARCLAYLICT
-1146 DELLDTRARDVEEMA
+1146 DALLDTRAEDVEEME

-1167 SFVER
+1167 AFVER
-1172 ADRP
+1172 AA

>member
-1 MTARQYF
+1 MGR
-8 ARAIPPFVARSAWD
+8 
-22 GSTELRHKP
+22 
-31 VGHSV
+31 
-36 VVTPVGHDGVM
+36 GHDGLM

-60 LDCAHFLTLKHEVE
+60 LDCAHFLTLQHEVE
-74 AGTRTVERSPFGEM
+74 AGARAKPSSPFGEM
-88 AQMLLDKGL
+88 AQMLMAKGL
-97 EHERAVLA
+97 EHEAAVLE

-113 VYEVPERVNSE
+113 VFEVPAQDKAGGET
-124 SFQQWVD
+124 FQQWVD

-139 GHDVVFQMP
+139 GHDIVFQMP
-148 FVHEGIRGIADFLC
+148 FVHEGIRGIADFLR
-162 RVDDVETGTF
+162 RVDDPDTGTS
-172 TYEPVDAKLAR
+172 TYEPIDAKLAR

-202 AGTGRMPEW
+202 AATGVLPE
-211 MRIELGSGRSEAV
+211 RVHIELGSGRSESIL
-224 RVADVLP
+224 VADVLA

-238 QLAKLLTEGVEV
+238 QLAKLLADDAPT
-250 DTRPKP
+250 DTRAKP
-256 CDHCQFCEF
+256 CDHCQFCDF
-265 ELVCEAQWRAAD
+265 ETVCDAAWRAAD
-277 SLVHVAGVRTAD
+277 SLVHVAGLRTAD
-289 RLVLQQ
+289 RLTLQQ
-295 KGVTTIAALAVLDH
+295 NGVTTIAALAGLDH
-309 EVADLDEAR
+309 EVADIDDAR
-318 RETFVRQARLQVEAR
+318 RDTFVRQARLQVEAR
-333 NAPGEKPPFE
+333 NAPDATPPFE
-343 LLAPPSDTDHDPL
+343 LLAAPL
-356 VDDLDAPD
+356 VVDAPD
-364 PIGFAALPAP
+364 AIGFAALPAP
-374 DAGDVFLD
+374 DDGDVFLD

-403 RSPAGDW
+403 KSPAGAW
-410 EFKAFWAHTKDE
+410 EFRAFWAHDKVE
-422 EAIAT
+422 EAAAVQ
-427 NALIDHLAARRGQFP
+427 ALVDHLASRRAQFP
-442 DMHVY
+442 AMHVY

-462 EHGVAEL
+462 EHGVREL

-474 ISTGQFVDL
+474 ISTGLFVDL

-509 ERGHEIDKGSGA
+509 ERGHEIDQGAGA

-526 RWMGSGD
+526 RWMGSRD
-533 GASLTK
+533 EASLTK
-539 ISAYNEDDVRATRAL
+539 IAAYNEDDVRATGAL

-563 ADVPWRAAVLG
+563 ADVAWREAVLG
-574 REEPAAELDARIEAL
+574 REEPAGDLDARIEAL
-589 HAFGTGTV
+589 HAIGPGTD

-603 LLGYWRRERQ
+603 LLGYWRRERR
-613 VVSADAYRLSIA
+613 VVSADAYRRSIA
-625 EEADQFES
+625 DEVDQMDS
-633 LSAIARLTFR
+633 LSVITRLTFR
-643 GFESQVSPK
+643 GVKPQVSAK

-661 ARFTFPPQPIDVDID
+661 ARFTFPPQPIDVEIQ
-676 KGSELIVAVNEQEW
+676 KGKKLIAAINEQEW
-690 VFFKVATIDTE
+690 LFFKLEQIDVA
-701 AGELAVTWDG
+701 AGELWVTWD
-711 DAEETGVYPSSL
+711 DSAVEAGVTPTSL
-723 VHYKWFKEG
+723 VHYEQFEEG
-732 AKLTALEELADE
+732 AKLTALEDLADE

-750 DRVGHAMLRRD
+750 ARVGHAMLRRD
-761 LPAFAPGRGPAG
+761 LPAFQAGRGPDG
-773 GENGGAFVGD
+773 GVFSGE

-789 WATGLDRSYVPI
+789 WVTGLDRSYVPI

-837 DNLMQAVVDRFA
+837 DNLMQAVVDRFR
-849 EEGDP
+849 EEGERDT
-854 EKLRAVRKAKE
+854 LRAVRKAKE

-920 TVAATISASNVILLG
+920 TLAATISATNVILLG

-946 THPGGAGASALEHLL
+946 SHPGGAGASALEHLL
-961 DGDLTVP
+961 AGELTVP
-968 ADRGVLLETTW
+968 ADRGVLLDTTW

-992 MYGGKLHSHST
+992 MYGGKLHSHES
-1003 CVGQSA
+1003 CAGQSA

-1016 WLRAEHTGCS
+1016 WLRAAHTGRS

-1040 AELLGQP
+1040 MELLGQP

-1053 VTRPLTVK
+1053 TTRPLTVD

-1076 TEAMRVDPATRSVE
+1076 TEALRVDPATRSVE
-1090 VGTVDKFQGQEAAV
+1090 VGTVDKFQGREAAV
-1104 VLFSMTTSSSEF
+1104 VLFSMTTSSAEF

-1146 DELLDTRARDVEEMA
+1146 DELLDTRARDVDEME

-1172 ADRP
+1172 AG

>member
-1 MTARQYF
+1 
-8 ARAIPPFVARSAWD
+8 
-22 GSTELRHKP
+22 
-31 VGHSV
+31 
-36 VVTPVGHDGVM
+36 M

-60 LDCAHFLTLKHEVE
+60 LDCAHFLTLQHEVE
-74 AGTRTVERSPFGEM
+74 AGVRTVESSPFGEM

-97 EHERAVLA
+97 EHERAVLE

-113 VYEVPERVNSE
+113 VFEVPDRDKANNE

-131 RVGDVLAE
+131 RVGDVLSD

-148 FVHEGIRGIADFLC
+148 FVHEGIRGIADFLR
-162 RVDDVETGTF
+162 RVDDADGDGF
-172 TYEPVDAKLAR
+172 TWEPIDAKLAR
-183 KEAKP
+183 NAAKP

-202 AGTGRMPEW
+202 ATTGRLPELL
-211 MRIELGSGRSEAV
+211 RIELGSGRSETV
-224 RVADVLP
+224 RVADVLA

-238 QLAKLLTEGVEV
+238 QLATLLTQGAEV

-265 ELVCEAQWRAAD
+265 ELVCDAQWRAAD
-277 SLVHVAGVRTAD
+277 SLVHVAGLRSAD
-289 RLVLQQ
+289 RLTLQQ
-295 KGVTTIAALAVLDH
+295 NGVTTIAALAELDR
-309 EVADLDEAR
+309 DITTLDPAR
-318 RETFVRQARLQVEAR
+318 RDTFVRQARLQVQAR
-333 NAPGEKPPFE
+333 NTPDEKPPFE
-343 LLAPPSDTDHDPL
+343 LLETRASTDPL
-356 VDDLDAPD
+356 ADDLDARD
-364 PIGFAALPAP
+364 QIGFAALPAA
-374 DAGDVFLD
+374 DDGDVFLD

-403 RSPAGDW
+403 RSPAGAW
-410 EFKAFWAHTKDE
+410 EFKGFWAHTKEE
-422 EAIAT
+422 EAVAT
-427 NALIDHLAARRGQFP
+427 KALIDHLTERRAQFP

-455 SLERLVT
+455 SLERLVK

-474 ISTGQFVDL
+474 ITTGQFVDL

-509 ERGHEIDKGSGA
+509 ERGHDIDKGSGA

-526 RWMGSGD
+526 AWMRSREQPMLD
-533 GASLTK
+533 RIA
-539 ISAYNEDDVRATRAL
+539 AYNEDDVRATREL
-554 RDWLVTQRP
+554 RDWLVAQRP
-563 ADVPWRAAVLG
+563 AGMPWRAAVLG
-574 REEPAAELDARIEAL
+574 RDEPDAELDARIEAL
-589 HAFGTGTV
+589 HAFGPGTV
-597 EHLMGD
+597 EHLLGD
-603 LLGYWRRERQ
+603 LLGYWRRERR

-625 EEADQFES
+625 DEVDQFES
-633 LSAIARLTFR
+633 LSAITRLTFQ
-643 GFESQVSPK
+643 GFEPQVLRN
-652 TGKPLKWPW
+652 GKPAKWPW
-661 ARFTFPPQPIDVDID
+661 ARFTFPTQPVDVEITR
-676 KGSELIVAVNEQEW
+676 GSKLIVAVNEQEW
-690 VFFKVATIDTE
+690 VFFTVAEIDAD
-701 AGELAVTWDG
+701 AGHLAVTWDG
-711 DAEETGVYPSSL
+711 EAAEKAIYPSSL
-723 VHYKWFKEG
+723 VHYEWFREG

-750 DRVGHAMLRRD
+750 DRVAHAILRRD
-761 LPAFAPGRGPAG
+761 LPAFEPGRGPEG
-773 GENGGAFVGD
+773 GVFVGEVD
-783 VPAICG
+783 AICS
-789 WATGLDRSYVPI
+789 WVTGLARSYVPI
-801 QGPPGTGKTYTG
+801 QGPPGTGKTFTG

-837 DNLMQAVVDRFA
+837 DNLMGAVVERFEA
-849 EEGDP
+849 EGDS
-854 EKLRAVRKAKE
+854 ENLRAVRKAKS
-865 GSVRGIRY
+865 GPVDGLQY
-873 VDDNANVARGDFN
+873 VDDNQRVAEGDFN
-886 VVAGTTWLFA
+886 VIAGTTWLFA
-896 SKPMRENPVDV
+896 SQAMRDNPVDV

-920 TVAATISASNVILLG
+920 TLAATISATNVILLG
-935 DPQQLPQVSQA
+935 DPQQLAQVSKA
-946 THPGGAGASALEHLL
+946 SHPGGAGASALEHLL
-961 DGDLTVP
+961 GDALTVP
-968 ADRGVLLETTW
+968 PDRGVLLETTW
-979 RMHPDVCGFISEV
+979 RMHPDVCEFISEV

-1003 CVGQSA
+1003 CGGQSA
-1009 AGQTGLR
+1009 AGETGLR
-1016 WLRAEHTGCS
+1016 WLRAEHKGRS

-1031 EAAIVVAKV
+1031 EAALVVAKV
-1040 AELLGQP
+1040 QELLGQP

-1053 VTRPLTVK
+1053 VTRPLTAA

-1076 TEAMRVDPATRSVE
+1076 EAVLRANPVTRGVE

-1146 DELLDTRARDVEEMA
+1146 AELLDTRAGDVEEMK

-1167 SFVER
+1167 AFVER
-1172 ADRP
+1172 AS

>member
-1 MTARQYF
+1 
-8 ARAIPPFVARSAWD
+8 
-22 GSTELRHKP
+22 
-31 VGHSV
+31 
-36 VVTPVGHDGVM
+36 M

-60 LDCAHFLTLKHEVE
+60 LDCAHFLTLQHEVE
-74 AGTRTVERSPFGEM
+74 AGVRTVESSPFGEM

-97 EHERAVLA
+97 EHERAVLE

-113 VYEVPERVNSE
+113 VFEVPDRDKANNE

-131 RVGDVLAE
+131 RVGDVLAD

-148 FVHEGIRGIADFLC
+148 FVHEGIRGIADFLR
-162 RVDDVETGTF
+162 RVDDADGDGF
-172 TYEPVDAKLAR
+172 TWEPIDAKLAR
-183 KEAKP
+183 NAAKP

-202 AGTGRMPEW
+202 ATTGRLPELL
-211 MRIELGSGRSEAV
+211 RIELGSGRSETV
-224 RVADVLP
+224 RVADVLA

-238 QLAKLLTEGVEV
+238 QLATLLTQGAEV

-265 ELVCEAQWRAAD
+265 ELVCDAQWRAAD
-277 SLVHVAGVRTAD
+277 SLVHVAGLRSAD
-289 RLVLQQ
+289 RLTLQQ
-295 KGVTTIAALAVLDH
+295 NGVTTIAALAELDRDI
-309 EVADLDEAR
+309 VTLDAAR
-318 RETFVRQARLQVEAR
+318 RDTFVRQARLQVQAR
-333 NAPGEKPPFE
+333 NAPDEKPPFE
-343 LLAPPSDTDHDPL
+343 LLETRASTDPL
-356 VDDLDAPD
+356 ADDLDARD
-364 PIGFAALPAP
+364 QIGFAALPAP
-374 DAGDVFLD
+374 DDGDVFLD

-403 RSPAGDW
+403 RSPAGAW
-410 EFKAFWAHTKDE
+410 EFKGFWAHTKQDE
-422 EAIAT
+422 AVAT
-427 NALIDHLAARRGQFP
+427 KALIDHLAERRAQFP

-455 SLERLVT
+455 SLERLVK

-474 ISTGQFVDL
+474 ITTGQFVDL

-509 ERGHEIDKGSGA
+509 ERGHDIDKGSGA

-526 RWMGSGD
+526 AWMRSNEQPMLD
-533 GASLTK
+533 RIA
-539 ISAYNEDDVRATRAL
+539 AYNEDDVRATREL

-563 ADVPWRAAVLG
+563 AGMPWRPAVLG
-574 REEPAAELDARIEAL
+574 RDEPDAELDARIEAL
-589 HAFGTGTV
+589 HAFGPGTV
-597 EHLMGD
+597 EHLLGD
-603 LLGYWRRERQ
+603 LLGYWRRERR

-625 EEADQFES
+625 DEVDQFES
-633 LSAIARLTFR
+633 LSAITRLTFQ
-643 GFESQVSPK
+643 GFEPQVLRN
-652 TGKPLKWPW
+652 GKPAKWPW
-661 ARFTFPPQPIDVDID
+661 ARFTFPTQPVDVEITR
-676 KGSELIVAVNEQEW
+676 GSKLIVAVNEQEW
-690 VFFKVATIDTE
+690 VFFTVAEIEPD
-701 AGELAVTWDG
+701 AGRLAVTWDG
-711 DAEETGVYPSSL
+711 EAAEKGIYPSSL
-723 VHYKWFKEG
+723 VHYEWFREG

-750 DRVGHAMLRRD
+750 DRVANAILRRD
-761 LPAFAPGRGPAG
+761 LPAFEPGRGPEG
-773 GENGGAFVGD
+773 GVFVGD
-783 VPAICG
+783 VDAICSWG
-789 WATGLDRSYVPI
+789 TGLARSYVPI
-801 QGPPGTGKTYTG
+801 QGPPGTGKTFTG

-837 DNLMQAVVDRFA
+837 DNLMGAVVERFEA
-849 EEGDP
+849 EGDP
-854 EKLRAVRKAKE
+854 ENLRAVRKAKS
-865 GSVRGIRY
+865 GPVDGVQY
-873 VDDNANVARGDFN
+873 VDDNQRVAEGDFN
-886 VVAGTTWLFA
+886 VIGGTTWLFA
-896 SKPMRENPVDV
+896 SQAMRDHPVDV

-920 TVAATISASNVILLG
+920 TLAATISATNVILLG
-935 DPQQLPQVSQA
+935 DPQQLPQVSKA
-946 THPGGAGASALEHLL
+946 SHPGGAGTSALEHLL
-961 DGDLTVP
+961 GDALTVP
-968 ADRGVLLETTW
+968 PDRGVLLETTW
-979 RMHPDVCGFISEV
+979 RMHPDVCAFISEV
-992 MYGGKLHSHST
+992 MYGGKLHSHAT
-1003 CVGQSA
+1003 CDGQSA

-1016 WLRAEHTGCS
+1016 WMRAEHKGRS

-1031 EAAIVVAKV
+1031 EASLVVAKV
-1040 AELLGQP
+1040 EELLGQP

-1053 VTRPLTVK
+1053 VTRPLTAA

-1076 TEAMRVDPATRSVE
+1076 EAVLRANPATRGVE

-1146 DELLDTRARDVEEMA
+1146 AELLDTRAGDVEEMK

-1167 SFVER
+1167 AFVER
-1172 ADRP
+1172 AS

>member
-1 MTARQYF
+1 
-8 ARAIPPFVARSAWD
+8 
-22 GSTELRHKP
+22 
-31 VGHSV
+31 
-36 VVTPVGHDGVM
+36 M
-47 AERLLTPS
+47 ADRLLTPS

-74 AGTRTVERSPFGEM
+74 AGTRTVESSPFGEM

-97 EHERAVLA
+97 EHEQAVLD

-113 VYEVPERVNSE
+113 VHEVPEREHTE
-124 SFQQWVD
+124 SFQRWVD

-148 FVHEGIRGIADFLC
+148 FVHEGIRGIADFLR
-162 RVDDVETGTF
+162 RVDDPETGTS
-172 TYEPVDAKLAR
+172 TYEPIDAKLAR

-202 AGTGRMPEW
+202 ASTGVLPQFVA
-211 MRIELGSGRSEAV
+211 IELGSGRVERV

-231 YWRRLRG
+231 YWRRLRS
-238 QLAKLLTEGVEV
+238 QLAKLLTEEAGDAAA

-265 ELVCEAQWRAAD
+265 ELVCEAQWRASD

-289 RLVLQQ
+289 RLTLQQ
-295 KGVTTIAALAVLDH
+295 NGVTTIAALAELDH
-309 EVADLDEAR
+309 GVADLDEAR
-318 RETFVRQARLQVEAR
+318 LETFVRQARLQVEAR
-333 NAPGEKPPFE
+333 NAPDEKPPFE
-343 LLAPPSDTDHDPL
+343 LLVPPAAIDGTPP

-374 DAGDVFLD
+374 DDGDVFLD

-403 RSPAGDW
+403 RSSAGEW
-410 EFKAFWAHTKDE
+410 EFKAYWAHDKAE
-422 EAIAT
+422 EAAAT
-427 NALIDHLAARRGQFP
+427 KALIDHLAARRVQFP
-442 DMHVY
+442 GMHVY

-455 SLERLVT
+455 SLERLVR

-469 ALEQL
+469 VLEQL

-483 LPIVKGAMQVG
+483 LPIVKGSMQVG

-504 RLTDY
+504 QLTGY
-509 ERGHEIDKGSGA
+509 ERGHEIDRGSGA

-526 RWMGSGD
+526 RWM
-533 GASLTK
+533 ASRDQAGLDR

-563 ADVPWRAAVLG
+563 VDVPWRAAVLG
-574 REEPAAELDARIEAL
+574 REEPDAGLDERIEAL
-589 HAFGTGTV
+589 HAFGPGTV

-625 EEADQFES
+625 DEADQFES
-633 LSAIARLTFR
+633 LSAITRLTFE
-643 GFESQVSPK
+643 GLEDQFSDK
-652 TGKPLKWPW
+652 TGKRLKWPW
-661 ARFTFPPQPIDVDID
+661 ARFSFPPQPVDVDIER
-676 KGSELIVAVNEQEW
+676 GSKLIVAVDEQEW
-690 VFFKVATIDTE
+690 VFFTVTEID
-701 AGELAVTWDG
+701 AGAGDLAVTWDG
-711 DAEETGVYPSSL
+711 DAEAKGVYPTSL
-723 VHYKWFKEG
+723 VHYEWFREG
-732 AKLTALEELADE
+732 AKLTALEELADG
-744 MLAGRA
+744 MLAGRP
-750 DRVGHAMLRRD
+750 DRVGHAILRRD
-761 LPAFAPGRGPAG
+761 LPAFESGSGPTG
-773 GENGGAFVGD
+773 GLFVGD
-783 VPAICG
+783 VDAICG
-789 WATGLDRSYVPI
+789 WATALERSYVPI
-801 QGPPGTGKTYTG
+801 QGPPGTGKTFTG
-813 AHMIR
+813 AHVIR
-818 TLVNAGLRVGV
+818 TLVNAGMRVGV

-837 DNLMQAVVDRFA
+837 DNLMQAVVDRFDA
-849 EEGDP
+849 EGESGH
-854 EKLRAVRKAKE
+854 LRAVRKAKG
-865 GSVRGIRY
+865 GSVDGVQY
-873 VDDNANVARGDFN
+873 VDDNPKVAGGDFN
-886 VVAGTTWLFA
+886 VIAGTTWLFA
-896 SKPMRENPVDV
+896 SQAMRENPVDV

-920 TVAATISASNVILLG
+920 TVAATISATNVILLG
-935 DPQQLPQVSQA
+935 DPQQLPQVAQA
-946 THPGGAGASALEHLL
+946 SHPGGAGASALEHLL
-961 DGDLTVP
+961 GDELTVP
-968 ADRGVLLETTW
+968 PDRGVLLETTW
-979 RMHPDVCGFISEV
+979 RMHPDVCEFISEV
-992 MYGGKLHSHST
+992 MYGGKLHSHPSCT
-1003 CVGQSA
+1003 GQSA

-1026 TESPE
+1026 TESAD
-1031 EAAIVVAKV
+1031 EAAIVVATV
-1040 AELLGQP
+1040 EELLGQD
-1047 WTDQHG
+1047 WTDQDG
-1053 VTRPLTVK
+1053 VTRPLMAG
-1061 DFMVVAPYND
+1061 DFMVVTPYND

-1076 TEAMRVDPATRSVE
+1076 EAALRTNPTTRGVE

-1146 DELLDTRARDVEEMA
+1146 DELLDTRARDVDEMA

-1172 ADRP
+1172 AG

>member
-1 MTARQYF
+1 M
-8 ARAIPPFVARSAWD
+8 VD
-22 GSTELRHKP
+22 
-31 VGHSV
+31 
-36 VVTPVGHDGVM
+36 
-47 AERLLTPS
+47 RLLTPS

-60 LDCAHFLTLKHEVE
+60 LDCAHFLTLQHEVE
-74 AGTRTVERSPFGEM
+74 AGTRTVESSTFGEM

-113 VYEVPERVNSE
+113 VFEVPEREPTE
-124 SFQQWVD
+124 SFQQWAD
-131 RVGDVLAE
+131 RSADSLARE
-139 GHDVVFQMP
+139 NDVVFQMP
-148 FVHEGIRGIADFLC
+148 FVHEGIRGIADFLR
-162 RVDDVETGTF
+162 RVDDPETGTF
-172 TYEPVDAKLAR
+172 TYEPIDAKLAR
-183 KEAKP
+183 NEAKP

-202 AGTGRMPEW
+202 ASTGVLPEFVS
-211 MRIELGSGRSEAV
+211 IELGSGRAERI

-231 YWRRLRG
+231 YWRRMRG
-238 QLAKLLTEGVEV
+238 QLAKLLTDGVEV

-256 CDHCQFCEF
+256 CDHCQFCDF

-277 SLVHVAGVRTAD
+277 SLVHVAGLRAAD
-289 RLVLQQ
+289 RLLLQQ
-295 KGVTTIAALAVLDH
+295 NGVTTIAALAELDR
-309 EVADLDEAR
+309 EITGLDAAR
-318 RETFVRQARLQVEAR
+318 RDTFVRQARLQVQAR
-333 NAPGEKPPFE
+333 NAPDDTPPFE
-343 LLAPPSDTDHDPL
+343 LLQAPSATDPL
-356 VDDLDAPD
+356 VEDLDAAD
-364 PIGFAALPAP
+364 PIGFAAMPAP
-374 DAGDVFLD
+374 DDGDVFLD

-403 RSPAGDW
+403 CTPAGAW
-410 EFKAFWAHTKDE
+410 EFKAFWAHDKDE
-422 EAIAT
+422 EAVAT
-427 NALIDHLAARRGQFP
+427 KALIDHLGARRVQFP

-455 SLERLVT
+455 SLERLVK

-469 ALEQL
+469 ALEQM
-474 ISTGQFVDL
+474 ITTGLFVDL

-494 VEGYGLKHIE
+494 VEGYGLKHVE

-509 ERGHEIDKGSGA
+509 ERGHEIDRGSGA

-526 RWMGSGD
+526 RWM
-533 GASLTK
+533 ASKDQANLDR
-539 ISAYNEDDVRATRAL
+539 IAAYNEDDVRATRAL
-554 RDWLVTQRP
+554 RDWLVHQRP
-563 ADVPWRAAVLG
+563 GEMPWRPAVLG
-574 REEPAAELDARIEAL
+574 REEPDAELDARIEAL
-589 HAFGTGTV
+589 HAFGPGTV

-603 LLGYWRRERQ
+603 LLGYWRRERL
-613 VVSADAYRLSIA
+613 VVNADAYRLSIA
-625 EEADQFES
+625 DEADQLES
-633 LSAIARLTFR
+633 LSAITRLTFR
-643 GFESQVSPK
+643 GLEPQVLK
-652 TGKPLKWPW
+652 NGKPSKWPW
-661 ARFTFPPQPIDVDID
+661 ARFTFPPQPIDVEITR
-676 KGSELIVAVNEQEW
+676 GSKLIVAVNEQEW
-690 VFFKVATIDTE
+690 VFFTVAEIDTA

-711 DAEETGVYPSSL
+711 DAAEKGVYPSSL
-723 VHYKWFKEG
+723 VHYEWFREG
-732 AKLTALEELADE
+732 AKLNALEGLADE

-750 DRVGHAMLRRD
+750 DRVAHAILRRD
-761 LPAFAPGRGPAG
+761 LPMFTPGQGPDG
-773 GENGGAFVGD
+773 GQFVGGVD
-783 VPAICG
+783 AVCR

-818 TLVNAGLRVGV
+818 TLINAGLRVGV

-837 DNLMQAVVDRFA
+837 DNLMHAVVERFD
-849 EEGDP
+849 EGGDS
-854 EKLRAVRKAKE
+854 ENLRAVRKAKG
-865 GSVRGIRY
+865 GSVAGVQY
-873 VDDNANVARGDFN
+873 VDENQRVAEGDFN
-886 VVAGTTWLFA
+886 VIAGTTWLFA
-896 SKPMRENPVDV
+896 SQAMRDHPVDV

-920 TVAATISASNVILLG
+920 TLAATISTTNVILLG
-935 DPQQLPQVSQA
+935 DPQQLAQVCKAS
-946 THPGGAGASALEHLL
+946 HPGGAGASALEHLL
-961 DGDLTVP
+961 GDALTVP

-979 RMHPDVCGFISEV
+979 RMHPDVCEFISEV
-992 MYGGKLHSHST
+992 MYGGKLHSHES

-1016 WLRAEHTGCS
+1016 WLRAEHKGRS

-1040 AELLGQP
+1040 EELLGQP

-1053 VTRPLTVK
+1053 VTRPLTMA
-1061 DFMVVAPYND
+1061 DFIVVAPYND

-1076 TEAMRVDPATRSVE
+1076 TEALRVDPATRSVE

-1116 MPRTA
+1116 MPRAA

-1172 ADRP
+1172 AS

>member
-1 MTARQYF
+1 MT
-8 ARAIPPFVARSAWD
+8 
-22 GSTELRHKP
+22 
-31 VGHSV
+31 
-36 VVTPVGHDGVM
+36 
-47 AERLLTPS
+47 ERLLTPS

-74 AGTRTVERSPFGEM
+74 AGTRPVAGSPFGEM

-105 RYRAEGLS
+105 RYRAEGLA
-113 VYEVPERVNSE
+113 VFEVADRERNE
-124 SFQQWVD
+124 SFQHWVD
-131 RVGDVLAE
+131 RVGDVLAA

-148 FVHEGIRGIADFLC
+148 FAHGGIRGIADFLR
-162 RVDDVETGTF
+162 RVDGDAAGTF
-172 TYEPVDAKLAR
+172 TYEPIDAKLAR
-183 KEAKP
+183 NEAKP

-202 AGTGRMPEW
+202 ATTGVLPE
-211 MRIELGSGRSEAV
+211 RLHIELGSGRVETI
-224 RVADVLP
+224 RVADVLA

-238 QLAKLLTEGVEV
+238 QLAKLLTEELAA

-256 CDHCQFCEF
+256 CGHCQFCEF
-265 ELVCEAQWRAAD
+265 ELVCEADWRAAD
-277 SLVHVAGVRTAD
+277 SLVHVAGVRAAD
-289 RLVLQQ
+289 RSVLQQ
-295 KGVTTIAALAVLDH
+295 DGVTTIAALAALDR
-309 EVADLDEAR
+309 EVAGIDPAR
-318 RETFVRQARLQVEAR
+318 LETSVRQARLQVRAR
-333 NAPGEKPPFE
+333 DAPDERPPFE

-356 VDDLDAPD
+356 IDDLDAPD
-364 PIGFAALPAP
+364 PIGFAALPTP
-374 DAGDVFLD
+374 DDGDIFLD

-403 RSPAGDW
+403 RSPVGTW
-410 EFKAFWAHTKDE
+410 EFTSFWAHDKPAEATATK
-422 EAIAT
+422 
-427 NALIDHLAARRGQFP
+427 ALIGHLAERRVQFP

-455 SLERLVT
+455 ALERLVK

-474 ISTGQFVDL
+474 ITTGLFVDL
-483 LPIVKGAMQVG
+483 LPIVRGAMQIG
-494 VEGYGLKHIE
+494 VESYGLKHVE

-509 ERGHEIDKGSGA
+509 ERGHEIDRGAGA

-526 RWMGSGD
+526 RWMQAPEPERD
-533 GASLTK
+533 QACLDR
-539 ISAYNEDDVRATRAL
+539 IADYNEDDVRATRAL

-563 ADVPWRAAVLG
+563 SDAPWRTAVLG
-574 REEPAAELDARIEAL
+574 REEPDAQLDERIQAL
-589 HAFGTGTV
+589 HAFGPGTV

-613 VVSADAYRLSIA
+613 VVNADAYRLSIA
-625 EEADQFES
+625 NEADQFES
-633 LSAIARLTFR
+633 LSVISRLRFR
-643 GFESQVSPK
+643 GFEPQLLK
-652 TGKPLKWPW
+652 NGKPAKWPW
-661 ARFTFPPQPIDVDID
+661 ARFGFPPQPIDVDIT
-676 KGSELIVAVNEQEW
+676 KGSKLIVAVNEQEW
-690 VFFKVATIDTE
+690 LFFKVEAIDVG

-711 DAEETGVYPSSL
+711 KAEEKGVYPSSL
-723 VHYKWFKEG
+723 VHYEWFQEE
-732 AKLTALEELADE
+732 AKLNALEELADE

-761 LPAFAPGRGPAG
+761 LPVFAPGGGPDDG
-773 GENGGAFVGD
+773 VFVGD
-783 VPAICG
+783 VDAICG
-789 WATGLDRSYVPI
+789 WATALDRSCVPI
-801 QGPPGTGKTYTG
+801 QGPPGTGKTFTG

-818 TLVNAGLRVGV
+818 ILVNAGLRVGV

-837 DNLMQAVVDRFA
+837 DNVMQAVVDRF
-849 EEGDP
+849 EHEGDS
-854 EKLRAVRKAKE
+854 EALRAVRKAKD
-865 GSVRGIRY
+865 GSVGGVKY
-873 VDDNANVARGDFN
+873 VDDNRNVAEGDFN
-886 VVAGTTWLFA
+886 VIAGTTWLFA
-896 SKPMRENPVDV
+896 SQVMRDNPVDV
-907 LVVDEAGQLGLAD
+907 LVIDEAGQLGLAD
-920 TVAATISASNVILLG
+920 TLAATISATNVILLG
-935 DPQQLPQVSQA
+935 DPQQLPQVSKA
-946 THPGGAGASALEHLL
+946 IHPGGAGASALEHLL
-961 DGDLTVP
+961 GDEPTVS

-979 RMHPDVCGFISEV
+979 RMHPDVCEFISEV
-992 MYGGKLHSHST
+992 MYGAKLRSHES
-1003 CVGQSA
+1003 CVGQTA

-1016 WLRAEHTGCS
+1016 RLRSEHKGRS

-1031 EAAIVVAKV
+1031 EAAIIVAKV

-1053 VTRPLTVK
+1053 VTRPLTTA

-1076 TEAMRVDPATRSVE
+1076 EAALRANRATRGVV

-1116 MPRTA
+1116 MPRAA

-1172 ADRP
+1172 AG

>member
-1 MTARQYF
+1 
-8 ARAIPPFVARSAWD
+8 
-22 GSTELRHKP
+22 
-31 VGHSV
+31 
-36 VVTPVGHDGVM
+36 M

-60 LDCAHFLTLKHEVE
+60 LDCAHFLTLQHEVE
-74 AGTRTVERSPFGEM
+74 AGTRTVESSPFGEM
-88 AQMLLDKGL
+88 AQMLLAKGL
-97 EHERAVLA
+97 EHETAVLE

-113 VYEVPERVNSE
+113 VFEVPARVNGE

-131 RVGDVLAE
+131 RVGDVLAH

-148 FVHEGIRGIADFLC
+148 FVHEGIRGIADFLR
-162 RVDDVETGTF
+162 RVDHPGTGTF
-172 TYEPVDAKLAR
+172 TYEPIDAKLAR

-202 AGTGRMPEW
+202 ATSGVLPERMH
-211 MRIELGSGRSEAV
+211 IELGSGRSETI
-224 RVADVLP
+224 RVADVLA

-238 QLAKLLTEGVEV
+238 QLAKLLTDDAPA

-256 CDHCQFCEF
+256 CDHCQFCDF
-265 ELVCEAQWRAAD
+265 EMVCDAAWRAAD

-289 RLVLQQ
+289 RLTLQQ
-295 KGVTTIAALAVLDH
+295 DGVTTIAALAVLDR
-309 EVADLDEAR
+309 EVAGLDAAR
-318 RETFVRQARLQVEAR
+318 QETFVRQARLQVEAR
-333 NAPGEKPPFE
+333 NAPGERPPFE
-343 LLAPPSDTDHDPL
+343 LLAAPSAVDHAAL
-356 VDDLDAPD
+356 VVDLDAPD

-374 DAGDVFLD
+374 NDGDVFLD

-403 RSPAGDW
+403 KSSAGEW
-410 EFKAFWAHTKDE
+410 EFRAFWAHDKDE
-422 EAIAT
+422 EAVAT
-427 NALIDHLAARRGQFP
+427 KALVDHLAARRVQFP

-455 SLERLVT
+455 SLERLVK

-474 ISTGQFVDL
+474 IATGQFVDL

-494 VEGYGLKHIE
+494 VEGYGLKYVE
-504 RLTDY
+504 LLTDY
-509 ERGHEIDKGSGA
+509 QRGHEIDKGAGA

-526 RWMGSGD
+526 RWMRSRNQAMLD
-533 GASLTK
+533 RIA
-539 ISAYNEDDVRATRAL
+539 AYNEDDVRATRAL

-563 ADVPWRAAVLG
+563 AGVPWRDAVLG
-574 REEPAAELDARIEAL
+574 REEPDAELDTRIEAL
-589 HAFGTGTV
+589 HAFGPDTV

-613 VVSADAYRLSIA
+613 VVNADAYRLSITDD
-625 EEADQFES
+625 ADQFES
-633 LSAIARLTFR
+633 PSVIARLTFR
-643 GFESQVSPK
+643 GLEPQVSER

-661 ARFTFPPQPIDVDID
+661 ARFTFPPQPLDVDIA
-676 KGSELIVAVNEQEW
+676 KGSKLIVALDEQEW
-690 VFFKVATIDTE
+690 VFFKVEQIDAE

-711 DAEETGVYPSSL
+711 DAEEKGLHPSAL
-723 VHYKWFKEG
+723 VHYVWFLEG

-761 LPAFAPGRGPAG
+761 LPTFQPGRGPAG
-773 GENGGAFVGD
+773 GEDGGVFVGD

-789 WATGLDRSYVPI
+789 WVTGLDRSYVPI

-849 EEGDP
+849 DEGDS
-854 EKLRAVRKAKE
+854 EHLRAVRKAKE

-873 VDDNANVARGDFN
+873 LDDNANVARGDFN
-886 VVAGTTWLFA
+886 VIAGTTWLFA
-896 SKPMRENPVDV
+896 SKPMREHPVDV

-920 TVAATISASNVILLG
+920 TLAATISATNVILLG
-935 DPQQLPQVSQA
+935 DPQQLPQVAKAS
-946 THPGGAGASALEHLL
+946 HPGGAGASALEHLL
-961 DGDLTVP
+961 GDELTVP
-968 ADRGVLLETTW
+968 PDRGVLLETTW

-992 MYGGKLHSHST
+992 MYGGKLHSHES

-1009 AGQTGLR
+1009 AGRTGLR
-1016 WLRAEHTGCS
+1016 WLRAEHTGRS

-1031 EAAIVVAKV
+1031 EAALVVAKV
-1040 AELLGQP
+1040 EELLGQP

-1053 VTRPLTVK
+1053 VTRPLTVA

-1076 TEAMRVDPATRSVE
+1076 EAAMRANRTTRGVE

-1133 ISRARCLAYLVCT
+1133 ISRARCVAYLVCT
-1146 DELLDTRARDVEEMA
+1146 DELLDTRARDVDEME

-1167 SFVER
+1167 SFVDR
-1172 ADRP
+1172 AG

>member
-1 MTARQYF
+1 
-8 ARAIPPFVARSAWD
+8 
-22 GSTELRHKP
+22 
-31 VGHSV
+31 
-36 VVTPVGHDGVM
+36 M

-97 EHERAVLA
+97 EHEQAVLA

-113 VYEVPERVNSE
+113 VLEVPERVNGE
-124 SFQQWVD
+124 SFEQWVD

-148 FVHEGIRGIADFLC
+148 FVHEGIRGIADFLR
-162 RVDDVETGTF
+162 RVDDPETGTC
-172 TYEPVDAKLAR
+172 TYEPIDAKLAR

-202 AGTGRMPEW
+202 ASTGVLPEFVY
-211 MRIELGSGRSEAV
+211 IELGSGRSEAV

-238 QLAKLLTEGVEV
+238 QLAKLLTDSGEVGGVEAE
-250 DTRPKP
+250 TRPKP

-277 SLVHVAGVRTAD
+277 SLVHVAGVRTPD
-289 RLVLQQ
+289 RLLLQQ
-295 KGVTTIAALAVLDH
+295 NGVTTIASLAVLDH
-309 EVADLDEAR
+309 EVAGLDEAR
-318 RETFVRQARLQVEAR
+318 RETFVRQARLQVQAR
-333 NAPGEKPPFE
+333 DAPDEKPPFE
-343 LLAPPSDTDHDPL
+343 LLEAPSATDHAPL
-356 VDDLDAPD
+356 VEDLDAPD

-374 DAGDVFLD
+374 DDGDVFLD

-403 RSPAGDW
+403 RSPDGEW
-410 EFKAFWAHTKDE
+410 EFRAFWAHTKDE
-422 EAIAT
+422 EAAAT
-427 NALIDHLAARRGQFP
+427 KALIEHLASRRAQFP

-474 ISTGQFVDL
+474 ITTGLFVDL

-494 VEGYGLKHIE
+494 VEGYGLKHVE
-504 RLTDY
+504 QLTDY
-509 ERGHEIDKGSGA
+509 ERGHEIDRGAGA

-526 RWMGSGD
+526 RWMASGD
-533 GASLTK
+533 QAGLDR

-563 ADVPWRAAVLG
+563 TGVPWRAAVLG
-574 REEPAAELDARIEAL
+574 REEPAAELDERIEAL
-589 HAFGTGTV
+589 HAFGAGTV

-625 EEADQFES
+625 DVADQLDS
-633 LSAIARLTFR
+633 PSVIARLTFR
-643 GFESQVSPK
+643 GFESQVSAK

-676 KGSELIVAVNEQEW
+676 KGSKLIVALDEQEW
-690 VFFKVATIDTE
+690 VFYKLEMIDAG

-711 DAEETGVYPSSL
+711 DAEDAGVYPSSL
-723 VHYKWFKEG
+723 VHYEWFQEG

-761 LPAFAPGRGPAG
+761 LPAFEPGRGPDG
-773 GENGGAFVGD
+773 GVFVGD

-813 AHMIR
+813 AHVIR
-818 TLVNAGLRVGV
+818 TLVDAGLRVGV

-849 EEGDP
+849 EEGVS
-854 EKLRAVRKAKE
+854 ENLRAVRKAKE

-873 VDDNANVARGDFN
+873 VDDNASVARGDFN
-886 VVAGTTWLFA
+886 VIAGTTWLFA
-896 SKPMRENPVDV
+896 SKPMREHPVDV

-920 TVAATISASNVILLG
+920 TVAATISATNVILLG

-946 THPGGAGASALEHLL
+946 VHPGGAGASALEHLL

-968 ADRGVLLETTW
+968 PDRGVLLETTW
-979 RMHPDVCGFISEV
+979 RMHPDVCEFISEV
-992 MYGGKLHSHST
+992 MYGGKLHSHPS

-1009 AGQTGLR
+1009 VGQTGLR
-1016 WLRAEHTGCS
+1016 WLRAEHTGRS
-1026 TESPE
+1026 TESAE

-1040 AELLGQP
+1040 LELLGRP

-1053 VTRPLTVK
+1053 TTRPLTVS

-1076 TEAMRVDPATRSVE
+1076 TEALRADPTTRGVE

-1146 DELLDTRARDVEEMA
+1146 DELLDTRARDVDEMA

-1172 ADRP
+1172 AS

>member
-1 MTARQYF
+1 M
-8 ARAIPPFVARSAWD
+8 
-22 GSTELRHKP
+22 LRPHL
-31 VGHSV
+31 
-36 VVTPVGHDGVM
+36 GHDGLM

-105 RYRAEGLS
+105 RYRAEGLE
-113 VYEVPERVNSE
+113 VFEVPEQDRAANE

-148 FVHEGIRGIADFLC
+148 FVHRGIRGIADFLR
-162 RVDDVETGTF
+162 RVDHAGSGAETGTF
-172 TYEPVDAKLAR
+172 TYEPIDAKLAR
-183 KEAKP
+183 NEAKP

-202 AGTGRMPEW
+202 ASTGRMPQW
-211 MRIELGSGRSEAV
+211 MRIELGSGQTEAV

-238 QLAKLLTEGVEV
+238 QLAKLLTDSGEVGAVEV

-289 RLVLQQ
+289 RLLLQQ
-295 KGVTTIAALAVLDH
+295 HGVTTIAALAELDR
-309 EVADLDEAR
+309 EVVGLDPAR
-318 RETFVRQARLQVEAR
+318 REAFVRQARLQVQAR
-333 NAPGEKPPFE
+333 NAPDEKPPFE
-343 LLAPPSDTDHDPL
+343 LLEVPSDTDHVPL
-356 VDDLDAPD
+356 VDGDLDGPDAPD

-374 DAGDVFLD
+374 DDGDIFLD

-403 RSPAGDW
+403 RSPAGEW
-410 EFKAFWAHTKDE
+410 EFTAFWAHDKAE
-422 EAIAT
+422 EATAT
-427 NALIDHLAARRGQFP
+427 KALIDHLAARRVQFP

-509 ERGHEIDKGSGA
+509 ERGHEIDQGAGA
-521 VVEYE
+521 VVEYQK
-526 RWMGSGD
+526 WMASGD
-533 GASLTK
+533 EASLTK

-554 RDWLVTQRP
+554 RDWMVTQRP
-563 ADVPWRAAVLG
+563 ADVAWRAAVLG
-574 REEPAAELDARIEAL
+574 REEPAAALDARIEKL
-589 HAFGTGTV
+589 HEFGPGTV

-625 EEADQFES
+625 DEVDQLGS
-633 LSAIARLTFR
+633 LSAITRLTFK
-643 GFESQVSPK
+643 GLQDQVSAK

-661 ARFTFPPQPIDVDID
+661 ARFRFPPQPIDVDIQ
-676 KGSELIVAVNEQEW
+676 KGAELIVAINEQEW
-690 VFFKVATIDTE
+690 LFFKLEHIDVE
-701 AGELAVTWDG
+701 AGELSVTWND
-711 DAEETGVYPSSL
+711 DAADAGVHPSSL
-723 VHYKWFKEG
+723 VHYNWFKEG

-750 DRVGHAMLRRD
+750 DQVGHAMLRRD
-761 LPAFAPGRGPAG
+761 LPAFVPGRGPDG
-773 GENGGAFVGD
+773 GVFVGD

-801 QGPPGTGKTYTG
+801 QGPPGTGKTFTG

-837 DNLMQAVVDRFA
+837 DNLMQAVVDRF
-849 EEGDP
+849 EEEDDS
-854 EKLRAVRKAKE
+854 EELRAVRKAKE

-886 VVAGTTWLFA
+886 VIAGTTWLFA

-920 TVAATISASNVILLG
+920 TVAATISATNVILLG
-935 DPQQLPQVSQA
+935 DPQQLPQVSKA

-961 DGDLTVP
+961 GGELTVP

-979 RMHPDVCGFISEV
+979 RMHPDVCEFISEV
-992 MYGGKLHSHST
+992 MYGGKLHSHES

-1016 WLRAEHTGCS
+1016 WLGAEHKGCS

-1040 AELLGQP
+1040 EELLGQD

-1053 VTRPLTVK
+1053 VTRPLTAK

-1076 TEAMRVDPATRSVE
+1076 EAALRVNPATRGVE

-1133 ISRARCLAYLVCT
+1133 ISRARCLAYLICT
-1146 DELLDTRARDVEEMA
+1146 DALLDTRAKDVEEME

-1167 SFVER
+1167 AFVER
-1172 ADRP
+1172 AG

>member
-1 MTARQYF
+1 M
-8 ARAIPPFVARSAWD
+8 P
-22 GSTELRHKP
+22 
-31 VGHSV
+31 
-36 VVTPVGHDGVM
+36 
-47 AERLLTPS
+47 ERLLTPS

-60 LDCAHFLTLKHEVE
+60 LDCAHFLTLQHEVE
-74 AGTRTVERSPFGEM
+74 AGIRKVEPSTFGEM
-88 AQMLLDKGL
+88 AQMLLDKGM
-97 EHERAVLA
+97 EHEQAVLQ
-105 RYRAEGLS
+105 RYRDDGLS
-113 VYEVPERVNSE
+113 VFEVPDRRQYE
-124 SFQQWVD
+124 SFQGWVG
-131 RVGDVLAE
+131 RVGDVLVE

-148 FVHEGIRGIADFLC
+148 FVHEGIRGIADFLR
-162 RVDDVETGTF
+162 RVDDPVTGTF
-172 TYEPVDAKLAR
+172 TYEPIDAKLAR

-202 AGTGRMPEW
+202 ASTGVLPEFVS
-211 MRIELGSGRSEAV
+211 IELGSGLSEQV

-231 YWRRLRG
+231 YWRRLRS
-238 QLAKLLTEGVEV
+238 QLATLLAEGTVV

-256 CDHCQFCEF
+256 CDHCQFCDF
-265 ELVCEAQWRAAD
+265 ESVCDAQWREAD

-289 RLVLQQ
+289 RLTLQRH
-295 KGVTTIAALAVLDH
+295 GVTTIAALAAADGLVG
-309 EVADLDEAR
+309 DLDAAR
-318 RETFVRQARLQVEAR
+318 LDTFVRQARLQVEAR
-333 NAPGEKPPFE
+333 EAPDEPPPFE
-343 LLAPPSDTDHDPL
+343 LLDPL
-356 VDDLDAPD
+356 SGAEASGDDRDAPD

-374 DAGDVFLD
+374 DDGDVFLD

-403 RSPAGDW
+403 RSSAGEW
-410 EFKAFWAHTKDE
+410 EFKAFWAHDKAE
-422 EAIAT
+422 EADAT
-427 NALIDHLAARRGQFP
+427 KALIDHLAARRAAFP

-455 SLERLVT
+455 SLERLVR
-462 EHGVAEL
+462 EHAVAEL

-494 VEGYGLKHIE
+494 VESYGLKHVE

-509 ERGHEIDKGSGA
+509 ERGHEIDKGAGA

-533 GASLTK
+533 DASLAM
-539 ISAYNEDDVRATRAL
+539 IAAYNEDDVRATRAL

-563 ADVPWRAAVLG
+563 ADAEWRAPVLG
-574 REEPAAELDARIEAL
+574 REAPDAELDERIEAL
-589 HAFGTGTV
+589 HAFGLGTDQ
-597 EHLMGD
+597 HLMGD

-625 EEADQFES
+625 PAADQFES
-633 LSAIARLTFR
+633 LSAITRLTFR
-643 GFESQVSPK
+643 GLEPQISAK

-661 ARFTFPPQPIDVDID
+661 ARFTFPPQPIDVEIG
-676 KGSELIVAVNEQEW
+676 KGSKLIVALNEQEW
-690 VFFKVATIDTE
+690 LFFTLEQIDAA
-701 AGELAVTWDG
+701 AGELAITWNG
-711 DAEETGVYPSSL
+711 DAEAAGVYPSSL
-723 VHYKWFKEG
+723 VHYVWFQEG
-732 AKLTALEELADE
+732 AKLQALEELADE
-744 MLAGRA
+744 MLAGRG

-761 LPAFAPGRGPAG
+761 APAFLPGSGPVAG
-773 GENGGAFVGD
+773 EFVAD
-783 VPAICG
+783 VPAICA

-813 AHMIR
+813 AQLIH
-818 TLVNAGLRVGV
+818 TLVTAGLRVGV

-837 DNLMQAVVDRFA
+837 DNLMQAVVDRFK
-849 EEGDP
+849 EEGDSG
-854 EKLRAVRKAKE
+854 KLRAVRKAKE
-865 GSVRGIRY
+865 GSLRGIRY
-873 VDDNANVARGDFN
+873 VDDNAGVARSGFN

-896 SKPMRENPVDV
+896 SKPMREISVDV

-920 TVAATISASNVILLG
+920 TLAATISATNVILLG

-946 THPGGAGASALEHLL
+946 SHPGGAGASALEHLL
-961 DGDLTVP
+961 DGDITVP
-968 ADRGVLLETTW
+968 ADRGVLLETTR
-979 RMHPDVCGFISEV
+979 RMHPDVCEFISDV
-992 MYGGKLHSHST
+992 MYGGKLRSHPS
-1003 CVGQSA
+1003 CGGQSVEGA
-1009 AGQTGLR
+1009 TGLR
-1016 WLRAEHTGCS
+1016 WLRAEHTGRS

-1040 AELLGQP
+1040 RELLGRL

-1053 VTRPLTVK
+1053 DTRPLTVR

-1076 TEAMRVDPATRSVE
+1076 IEALQVDPATRRVE
-1090 VGTVDKFQGQEAAV
+1090 VGTVDKFQGREAAV
-1104 VLFSMTTSSSEF
+1104 VLFSMTTSSAEF

-1146 DELLDTRARDVEEMA
+1146 EELLDTRARDVEEMS

-1172 ADRP
+1172 AT